1 MSTVFRM
8 PEVQLFRTI
17 QAHSPQSTC
26 VCVSLSPDGNRFAI
40 GASDAICSVWLTQDL
55 ICEYNIT
62 RLFIIHYSKK
72 KFSSCRQAEDL

>member
-62 RLFIIHYSKK
+62 RL
-72 KFSSCRQAEDL
+72 LLLL